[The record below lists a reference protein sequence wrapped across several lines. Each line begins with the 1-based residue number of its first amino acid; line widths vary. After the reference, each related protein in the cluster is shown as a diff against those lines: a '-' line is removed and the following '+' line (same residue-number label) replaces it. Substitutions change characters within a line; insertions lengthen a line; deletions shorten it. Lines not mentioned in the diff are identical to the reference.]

1 MLSSCTSGI
10 VSINEFQNNNFS
22 PKPSIIIQQTTTS
35 TPSPVQTIEA
45 SPSED
50 PSKSPES
57 IIVNQYIIHKVKIT
71 TDHVSIN
78 KIAAYYN
85 DVYSLNYPNTAI
97 FVEVIAGL
105 NEISDVNMVYVG
117 QELRIPITPVPTTTQ
132 TPVPPPLESPE
143 PIIVNQYIIHKV
155 KITTDHVSI
164 NQIAA
169 YYNDVYSLNYPN
181 TAIFVE
187 VIAGLNE
194 ISDVTM
200 IYVGQELR
208 IPITPVP

>member
-78 KIAAYYN
+78 
-85 DVYSLNYPNTAI
+85 
-97 FVEVIAGL
+97 
-105 NEISDVNMVYVG
+105 
-117 QELRIPITPVPTTTQ
+117 
-132 TPVPPPLESPE
+132 
-143 PIIVNQYIIHKV
+143 
-155 KITTDHVSI
+155 
-164 NQIAA
+164 QIAA
-169 YYNDVYSLNYPN
+169 YYNDVYSLNYPS
-181 TAIFVE
+181 TAIFAQ